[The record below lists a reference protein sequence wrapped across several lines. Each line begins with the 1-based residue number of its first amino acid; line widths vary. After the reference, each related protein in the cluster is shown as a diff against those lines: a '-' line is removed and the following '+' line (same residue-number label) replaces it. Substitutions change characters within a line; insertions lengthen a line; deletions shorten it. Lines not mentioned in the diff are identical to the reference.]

1 MARMTYFERPATIAL
16 IFGSFFVVFLPL
28 WLLQW
33 LPNYVELLPYFAM
46 AHAVG
51 LGTTHFFV
59 TLALYV
65 SRENRAYFASS
76 MRNRLVYFAIPVA
89 LLAFFA
95 WAEGSGLRASQ
106 PVLAGYLFGALRF
119 ADFFHVGRQSVG
131 MQQLWKRPVR
141 AALPAWSRQAENAF
155 FVGMAVLQWQTFR
168 GGGQFA
174 SGELISS
181 VPAAALFLLFALVA
195 LSYVRAVERLGDGA
209 GRAPWIALAYFVMQG
224 LSAAVAV
231 YDTRF
236 YLAAL
241 TLHYV
246 EYHVIMAPRC
256 FRDRIVAPPRS
267 AGAMPLIVAPPR
279 SAGVM
284 PLQERA
290 SEDRP
295 AALLRAHPF
304 AFYVILLATVLVF
317 ELRNHVPGLVAPG
330 TRYFVHLFDGIFFVH
345 YFVEAFLWKF
355 GTPFYRERLAPL
367 YFEPWRRADAAT
379 SAQAR
384 TSDVAT
390 RTWVGALA
398 GSAALAAVLA
408 VVHALG
414 GAERVAQSIERR
426 VIAPMQAENHVRW
439 GAQLLR
445 QGEVAGARAHLRTAL
460 RADPDSQ
467 NARALLQL
475 ADRVQAQTG
484 AGLGGP

>member
-1 MARMTYFERPATIAL
+1 MARMTYFERPATIAV

-33 LPNYVELLPYFAM
+33 QPNFVELLPYFAM

-76 MRNRLVYFAIPVA
+76 LRNRLVYFAVPAA
-89 LLAFFA
+89 LFAFFA

-106 PVLAGYLFGALRF
+106 PVLAGYLFGVLRF

-131 MQQLWKRPVR
+131 MQQLWKRPLR
-141 AALPAWSRQAENAF
+141 TSLPAWSRHAENAF
-155 FVGMAVLQWQTFR
+155 FVGMAAMQWLTFR
-168 GGGQFA
+168 RGGQFA
-174 SGELISS
+174 SDELSS
-181 VPAAALFLLFALVA
+181 IVPAAALFLLFAIIA
-195 LSYVRAVERLGDGA
+195 LSYVRAVERLGDAA
-209 GRAPWIALAYFVMQG
+209 GRAPWIALAYFAMQG

-231 YDTRF
+231 YDTRL

-256 FRDRIVAPPRS
+256 FREPR
-267 AGAMPLIVAPPR
+267 PR
-279 SAGVM
+279 AR
-284 PLQERA
+284 QEHA
-290 SEDRP
+290 DRP
-295 AALLRAHPF
+295 AALLRAHPI
-304 AFYVILLATVLVF
+304 AFYVILLAVVLVF
-317 ELRNHVPGLVAPG
+317 ELRNHVPGSIAPS

-367 YFEPWRRADAAT
+367 YFEP
-379 SAQAR
+379 AQAAAAAPSTR
-384 TSDVAT
+384 SHADDVAA
-390 RTWVGALA
+390 RTWVGAIA
-398 GSAALAAVLA
+398 GSAALAAVLG

-414 GAERVAQSIERR
+414 GAERVAENIERR
-426 VIAPMQAENHVRW
+426 VIAPMQAENHLRW
-439 GAQLLR
+439 GALLLRDGELGAARTHLQRALRAAPNSPNAEQLLR
-445 QGEVAGARAHLRTAL
+445 V
-460 RADPDSQ
+460 
-467 NARALLQL
+467 
-475 ADRVQAQTG
+475 ADRVQAQ
-484 AGLGGP
+484 AGGGLERR